1 MLNKKKILFTIGSFE
16 FGGAELHLATL
27 LPKLK
32 EIGYNVTLLSL
43 SDKGNLKK
51 VFLKNNISLILP
63 FIKNVN
69 EEKFFY
75 KFVVFINLLFS
86 FFYILLFSLKNRD
99 AILHFFLPDSYIIG
113 GLAGVI
119 TFHKKMIM
127 SRRSLNNYQ
136 KRNNKFLIYLEL
148 LLHKKMTAIV
158 GNSKKVI
165 DQLNRIENVSR
176 DKLYLI
182 YNGIDLSKYSKKKSE
197 VFRRSLNISQ
207 GVVVIANVAN
217 LIKYKGH
224 FDLLKACTL
233 IKSKNWILLIIG
245 NDNQNMKISLLKFI
259 KENKLGDNVRFLG
272 QIDDVI
278 KILKICDVGVL
289 TSHEEGFSNAIL
301 EYMASSLPLVVTDIG
316 GNREAVKNE
325 TNGYLVNVGDIDNI
339 AKKLNILISDKKKR
353 QEFGKNHIKLFLITF
368 C

>member
-1 MLNKKKILFTIGSFE
+1 
-16 FGGAELHLATL
+16 
-27 LPKLK
+27 
-32 EIGYNVTLLSL
+32 
-43 SDKGNLKK
+43 
-51 VFLKNNISLILP
+51 
-63 FIKNVN
+63 
-69 EEKFFY
+69 
-75 KFVVFINLLFS
+75 
-86 FFYILLFSLKNRD
+86 
-99 AILHFFLPDSYIIG
+99 
-113 GLAGVI
+113 
-119 TFHKKMIM
+119 MIM

-136 KRNNKFLIYLEL
+136 KRNNKFLTYLEL
-148 LLHKKMTAIV
+148 LLHKKMIAIV
-158 GNSKKVI
+158 GNSKKVV

-176 DKLYLI
+176 NKLYLI

-339 AKKLNILISDKKKR
+339 AKKLNILISDKK
-353 QEFGKNHIKLFLITF
+353 ETGIW
-368 C
+368 